1 MLMSQWTETIPFDNS
16 RFTLNGDLQG
26 ARNRTMLEL
35 LGNPRGSYSQDCQGP
50 TNARISRLIAARNV
64 GPFTVRGLKPA
75 VDTLEQ
81 ILAVVKD
88 KEPDIHSRLGHVGM
102 LCCRFVRGSNT
113 AISNH
118 SWGTAIDLTI
128 DGVLDERGNKR
139 AQKGL
144 MQIFKHFNAF
154 GFFWG
159 VAFPTEDAMH
169 FEASEQL
176 MRKWAADGKLGDV
189 AVPAEDDT
197 LEIGDRSAKVAEIQ
211 KALGKILRLQIEADG
226 VFGPATRAAVIM
238 FQTQNGLKPD
248 GMVGAATLAKIKA
261 AG

>member
-1 MLMSQWTETIPFDNS
+1 MSQWTETIPLDNS
-16 RFTLNGDLQG
+16 RLTLNGDLQG

-35 LGNPRGSYSQDCQGP
+35 LGNPRGSYSQDCQSP
-50 TNARISRLIAARNV
+50 TNARISRLIVARNV

-88 KEPDIHSRLGHVGM
+88 KEPDIHARLGHVGM

-128 DGVLDERGNKR
+128 DGVLDDRGNKR

-154 GFFWG
+154 GFFW
-159 VAFPTEDAMH
+159 
-169 FEASEQL
+169 ASPS
-176 MRKWAADGKLGDV
+176 R
-189 AVPAEDDT
+189 PRT
-197 LEIGDRSAKVAEIQ
+197 PCISRHPSS
-211 KALGKILRLQIEADG
+211 
-226 VFGPATRAAVIM
+226 
-238 FQTQNGLKPD
+238 
-248 GMVGAATLAKIKA
+248 
-261 AG
+261 

>member
-1 MLMSQWTETIPFDNS
+1 MSQWTETVILGND
-16 RFTLNGDLQG
+16 RLTLNGDLQG

-35 LGNPRGSYSQDCQGP
+35 LGNPRGDYSQDCQGP
-50 TNARISRLIAARNV
+50 TNARLASLIVARNI
-64 GPFTVRGLKPA
+64 GPFMVRGLRPA
-75 VDTLEQ
+75 VDTLEK

-102 LCCRFVRGSNT
+102 LCCRFVRGSTT

-128 DGVLDERGNKR
+128 DSLLDERGNGR

-144 MQIFKHFNAF
+144 LQIFKHFNAF

-176 MRKWAADGKLGDV
+176 MRKWAAEGKLGDV
-189 AVPAEDDT
+189 RVPADDDT
-197 LEIGDRSAKVAEIQ
+197 LDIGDRSAKVAELQ
-211 KALGKILRLQIEADG
+211 RLLAKALHQQIEADG
-226 VFGPATRAAVIM
+226 IFGPATRAAVVA
-238 FQTQNGLKPD
+238 FQAQTGLTPD
-248 GMVGAATLAKIKA
+248 GVVRPATFAKLQA
-261 AG
+261 L